1 MALMRPSPVAQSFE
15 EAKKLHRAGRLD
27 AAEKIYRKV
36 LEAQPDEF
44 NSLRLLGVI
53 EHQRGNYTAAV
64 RQIEAALAANPNF
77 AEAFNSLGIAVG
89 KLKRLDEAVVNF
101 DRAIALNP
109 AYAKAFYNRG
119 GALHE
124 LKRFN
129 EAVASYDQA
138 IALNPAYAA
147 AYNNRG
153 NALKELMRQEEALAS
168 YNQAIALNPRFADAF
183 KNRGAVLQELWRLEE
198 AVVSYDQAIAF
209 KPDYAAAFNNRGS
222 ALHELLRLDQA
233 LANYDRA
240 IALRPDFANAH
251 VNRGMTRLLIGRL
264 QEGWEDLEWRW
275 RCNGLPCKHTAI
287 DAEIWQGQP
296 LAGRRLVIFAEQGL
310 GDAIQFSRYL
320 PLLVDRGAMVTF
332 LVPAKLVRLLRQL
345 SPEIAVV
352 GTLKNAARFDFQYP
366 LMSVPLHYG
375 TTMTSIPRSVPY
387 LSADTDSVARWAKRL
402 GSQDLKIGIAWQGN
416 PDRRLDWGRSIPLAE
431 FVPLAR
437 LPNVRLIS
445 LQKKHGL
452 DQCANLPAGVKMEIL
467 SDELDSGPDAFMDTA
482 AVMGNLDLIITS
494 DTSIAHL
501 AGALGRPTWVA
512 LKRVPDWRWLLERAD
527 CPWYPTM
534 RLFRQQ
540 MPGDWKSVFLRIKK
554 ELHELL
560 TQNV

>member
-1 MALMRPSPVAQSFE
+1 MTPSPAEQPFE
-15 EAKKLHRAGRLD
+15 EAVKLHRAGHLD

-53 EHQRGNYTAAV
+53 EHQRGNYAAAV
-64 RQIEAALAANPNF
+64 RQIEAALAANPNV
-77 AEAFNSLGIAVG
+77 AEAFNSLGNALG

-101 DRAIALNP
+101 DRAIALKP

-124 LKRFN
+124 LKRLN

-138 IALNPAYAA
+138 IALNPSYAA

-153 NALKELMRQEEALAS
+153 NALKEMMRLEEALVS
-168 YNQAIALNPRFADAF
+168 YDQAIALNPGFVDAL
-183 KNRGAVLQELWRLEE
+183 KNRGVVLQELWRLEE
-198 AVVSYDQAIAF
+198 AVVSYDQAIALRS
-209 KPDYAAAFNNRGS
+209 DYADAFNNRGS

-233 LANYDRA
+233 LTNYDRA
-240 IALRPDFANAH
+240 IALRPGFANAH

-275 RCNGLPCKHTAI
+275 IANGLPSKHAAI
-287 DAEIWQGQP
+287 DAQIWQGQN
-296 LAGRRLVIFAEQGL
+296 LAERRLVICAEQGL
-310 GDAIQFSRYL
+310 GDVIQFARYL
-320 PLLVDRGAMVTF
+320 PLLVERGAKATF
-332 LVPAKLVRLLRQL
+332 LVPAKLVRLLRPL
-345 SPEIAVV
+345 SSEIAVV
-352 GTLKNAARFDFQYP
+352 GSLEGAAPFDFQCP
-366 LMSVPLHYG
+366 LMSVPLRYG
-375 TTMTSIPRSVPY
+375 TTLTLIPRSVPY
-387 LSADTDSVARWAKRL
+387 LSADTDLAARWAKRL
-402 GSQDLKIGIAWQGN
+402 GGQGFKIGIAWQGN
-416 PDRRLDWGRSIPLAE
+416 PGRRLDWGRSIPLTE

-437 LPNVRLIS
+437 LPGVRLIS

-452 DQCANLPAGVKMEIL
+452 DQRASLPAGAKVEIL
-467 SDELDSGPDAFMDTA
+467 SDGLDGGPDAFIDTA
-482 AVMGNLDLIITS
+482 AVMANLDLIITS

-512 LKRVPDWRWLLERAD
+512 LKHIPDWRWLLERED

-540 MPGDWKSVFLRIKK
+540 TPGGWKSVFLRIRK
-554 ELHELL
+554 ELHALVL
-560 TQNV
+560 TRTR